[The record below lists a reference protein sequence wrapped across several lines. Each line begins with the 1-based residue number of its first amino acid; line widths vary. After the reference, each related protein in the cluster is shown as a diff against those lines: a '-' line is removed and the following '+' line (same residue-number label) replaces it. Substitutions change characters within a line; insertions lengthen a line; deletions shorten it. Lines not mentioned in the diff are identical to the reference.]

1 MLPHLQVKISFFQF
15 IITDKMSRA
24 EFIGLDAI
32 NENLR
37 DFRFDAIGVF
47 QGKFE
52 KFKRSSIDGE
62 NEEDLIESFNVWANR
77 MIASNPNNAQVYGIQ
92 LYDMPEGGRKLQ
104 GTSSFTFKLTDKLSL
119 PVSEN
124 KVSGESISKIEHN
137 RILELERDKIR
148 LEFENDRLERE
159 LMTKTEELEGDE
171 EEESDNM
178 IGAVQHAVI
187 NKLPQ
192 LIDIMIMQFLKPT
205 QAQQPVPSIG
215 SNVDE
220 IISEFRKI
228 NPDIESDLAKL
239 LQIAQTK
246 PDLFKIL
253 INQLRAM

>member
-1 MLPHLQVKISFFQF
+1 
-15 IITDKMSRA
+15 MSRA

-77 MIASNPNNAQVYGIQ
+77 MIASNPNNAQVYAIQ
-92 LYDMPEGGRKLQ
+92 LYDMPESGKKLQ
-104 GTSSFTFKLTDKLSL
+104 GTSSFTFKLTDKLSS
-119 PVSEN
+119 PVSES
-124 KVSGESISKIEHN
+124 KVSGEFISKSEHN
-137 RILELERDKIR
+137 RILELEREKNR

-159 LMTKTEELEGDE
+159 LMTKIEEAE
-171 EEESDNM
+171 EEEEEEEEGM
-178 IGAVQHAVI
+178 IGAVQNAVI
-187 NKLPQ
+187 NRLPQ
-192 LIDIMIMQFLKPT
+192 LIDIMIMQYLKPT
-205 QAQQPVPSIG
+205 QAQQQPVPSIG

-239 LQIAQTK
+239 LQLAQTK

>member
-1 MLPHLQVKISFFQF
+1 
-15 IITDKMSRA
+15 
-24 EFIGLDAI
+24 
-32 NENLR
+32 
-37 DFRFDAIGVF
+37 
-47 QGKFE
+47 
-52 KFKRSSIDGE
+52 
-62 NEEDLIESFNVWANR
+62 
-77 MIASNPNNAQVYGIQ
+77 
-92 LYDMPEGGRKLQ
+92 MPEGGRKLQ
-104 GTSSFTFKLTDKLSL
+104 GTSSFTFKLTDKLSS
-119 PVSEN
+119 PVIEN
-124 KVSGESISKIEHN
+124 KISGESISKSEHN